1 MKNNIVFDKS
11 KIVYTFLNFNK
22 KYNVEL
28 TYEFI
33 NEYQLQN
40 TSIKISSKLSNA
52 ISSIDLRKLNI
63 YSLNKK
69 AQKEISNLSDVDGSY
84 FTKKTGNNKFNKIN
98 LNKFVKT
105 IKTRNTE
112 NRNELL
118 CQYAYVY
125 DFYIKSNHNNYS
137 LFLAKK
143 LNYSENYIKNLTKE
157 LFEKNYLLKN
167 TKGVPGGVF
176 SKKTLK
182 YFNSL

>member
-1 MKNNIVFDKS
+1 MKNNIVFHNS
-11 KIVYTFLNFNK
+11 NILYTFS
-22 KYNVEL
+22 NVNNNYIVLL
-28 TYEFI
+28 TYKFI
-33 NEYQLQN
+33 NDYQIQN
-40 TSIKISSKLSNA
+40 TSIEISSKSNNA

-69 AQKEISNLSDVDGSY
+69 AQKHISNFADVDRNY
-84 FTKKTGNNKFNKIN
+84 FIKKTGNNKFNKIN
-98 LNKFVKT
+98 INKFVNV
-105 IKTRNTE
+105 IKSRKTE

-137 LFLAKK
+137 LFLAKR

-176 SKKTLK
+176 SKKTLT